1 MRKCIQHRIHN
12 NTEIPSILL
21 DLPKEALSI
30 LMILVLEK
38 LKQDWESQVWVQSET
53 LQEEA
58 KSCGV
63 AERCSLPSM
72 LQVQDAQDPGF
83 HLDTVKTNLKC
94 LSTASQSSQGS
105 LFHHMLR
112 VQGLLFFHF
121 QGWVFLCQSPSYT
134 VQCLR
139 GETMMHFNKGAIA
152 NWEGAEHIWSKR
164 TFLEHWNVTGFA
176 LLGLGL
182 ALGSCHPL
190 LGLPFVVVLPTLWLT
205 IVGFW
210 KHVGLQLERNFASG
224 WIRLSLTFPWFRW
237 LVRWGYQIQWNKLR
251 RGTIRIEKNFH
262 LHFYIGTWI
271 SWGQCWNI
279 MESIHVSSQNSYWC
293 FKSQHGFI
301 RNKEVIKSKSDH
313 IRGPNFAW
321 TSILDNAVFFL
332 SAFPVCPHLDYTHTH
347 ESYVRYTT
355 RQSTRKLEPSS
366 NRPCW
371 AYT

>member
-1 MRKCIQHRIHN
+1 MVIQLPKQNVTSFFSTSFNQNAVTQKIGAYHLRVIQLEKTAWLLTLFLKQQLSKLPNNVPQDNSSNQMRKCIQHRIHN

-21 DLPKEALSI
+21 DLPKEGLSI
-30 LMILVLEK
+30 LMMLVLEK

-237 LVRWGYQIQWNKLR
+237 LVRRGYQI
-251 RGTIRIEKNFH
+251 
-262 LHFYIGTWI
+262 
-271 SWGQCWNI
+271 
-279 MESIHVSSQNSYWC
+279 
-293 FKSQHGFI
+293 
-301 RNKEVIKSKSDH
+301 
-313 IRGPNFAW
+313 
-321 TSILDNAVFFL
+321 
-332 SAFPVCPHLDYTHTH
+332 
-347 ESYVRYTT
+347 
-355 RQSTRKLEPSS
+355 
-366 NRPCW
+366 
-371 AYT
+371 